1 MAGKVNELVAVAKQ
15 ALQDGHCVVIG
26 LQSTGESV
34 TNQQSEIN
42 DGQFDD
48 LGVGGGGEGEGRE

>member
-15 ALQDGHCVVIG
+15 APQGDHFVVIG
-26 LQSTGESV
+26 LQSTGERV

-42 DGQFDD
+42 DGQFDH
-48 LGVGGGGEGEGRE
+48 L